1 MFFENN
7 DYNKPT
13 RDPRLYETILV
24 NGAKWSG
31 RSVELWVG
39 GRENANSTST
49 ETGQY
54 ATGFGLYKF
63 YKEGKGR
70 SKRSARLL
78 RIISK
83 KRTSYNPSSQARS
96 RNISS
101 IKAFESDSKFLS

>member
-1 MFFENN
+1 M
-7 DYNKPT
+7 
-13 RDPRLYETILV
+13 YETILV

-63 YKEGKGR
+63 YKEGKGSLANNYLEWPYLR
-70 SKRSARLL
+70 MSEMYLIYAEALL
-78 RIISK
+78 KII
-83 KRTSYNPSSQARS
+83 N
-96 RNISS
+96 RN
-101 IKAFESDSKFLS
+101 